1 MSNHFIFAQ
10 IIKQFL
16 PELKRQNKLSPQQA
30 STCQN
35 ILNCHTA
42 KLGGLDYQCDH
53 CHQHTPYYHSCRHR
67 HCPQCGQKASE
78 HWVAKRQQDTLPLI
92 YYHMVFTLP
101 HELNAWVQLHPEVI
115 YRDLFKSVWATLNEY
130 SQNNKLLQG
139 QLAMVCVLHSWGQN
153 LKLHNHLH
161 CLIPGGVLNGKEY
174 TACKRK
180 YLYPHKALAKLYRGK
195 MVSALRAA
203 YKKGELHRI
212 TQPKQIDDVL
222 NRVMKKDW
230 VIHTKPHIK
239 TPETVVKYLGRYTF
253 RSAISLSRIR
263 SVNND
268 TVRFD
273 WLDYRD
279 NQHKE
284 LTLNGV
290 DFLQRFLSHVL
301 PKGFMRIRHYG
312 YLANCVRVKNLVK
325 IRDSLRVKTDISAVN
340 VRDKT
345 KVGYN
350 ENLRSGAIEVQAP
363 CQKCKKGRLKLVGE
377 ILSEKQRRQENAL
390 MC

>member
-1 MSNHFIFAQ
+1 
-10 IIKQFL
+10 
-16 PELKRQNKLSPQQA
+16 
-30 STCQN
+30 
-35 ILNCHTA
+35 
-42 KLGGLDYQCDH
+42 
-53 CHQHTPYYHSCRHR
+53 
-67 HCPQCGQKASE
+67 
-78 HWVAKRQQDTLPLI
+78 
-92 YYHMVFTLP
+92 
-101 HELNAWVQLHPEVI
+101 
-115 YRDLFKSVWATLNEY
+115 
-130 SQNNKLLQG
+130 
-139 QLAMVCVLHSWGQN
+139 
-153 LKLHNHLH
+153 
-161 CLIPGGVLNGKEY
+161 
-174 TACKRK
+174 
-180 YLYPHKALAKLYRGK
+180 
-195 MVSALRAA
+195 
-203 YKKGELHRI
+203 
-212 TQPKQIDDVL
+212 
-222 NRVMKKDW
+222 MKKDW

-325 IRDSLRVKTDISAVN
+325 IRHSLCKKTHSLTEKTHENCKARYTESLRSEE
-340 VRDKT
+340 
-345 KVGYN
+345 N
-350 ENLRSGAIEVQAP
+350 ERLAP
-363 CQKCKKGRLKLVGE
+363 CQKCKKGQLKLVGE
-377 ILSEKQRRQENAL
+377 ILSEKQRRQESAL